1 MSTRYD
7 IVCDIVDKK
16 RIDKLR
22 REIERS
28 RRKGGIKGRELR
40 KIAGALGRSLGKRGK
55 EPTWVSEQFPTRP
68 LSIPGHPGDLNRN
81 TAGAILDQLE
91 QDLDE
96 IEEKMDDE

>member
-1 MSTRYD
+1 MNP
-7 IVCDIVDKK
+7 KK
-16 RIDKLR
+16 LAKLR
-22 REIERS
+22 REIEGL

-40 KIAGALGRSLGKRGK
+40 RIAQAVGRKLGQRGK
-55 EPTWVSEQFPTRP
+55 EPTWVSEQFPDRP

-96 IEEKMDDE
+96 IEAAMEDLQGGEPDGRS

>member
-1 MSTRYD
+1 MPHPCD
-7 IVCDIVDKK
+7 IVCDIVDQK

-22 REIERS
+22 RETKAL

-40 KIAGALGRSLGKRGK
+40 KIAGAVGRSLGKRGK
-55 EPTWVSEQFPTRP
+55 EPTWVSEQFSTRP

-81 TAGAILDQLE
+81 TAGDILNQLE

-96 IEEKMDDE
+96 LQEEMDDE